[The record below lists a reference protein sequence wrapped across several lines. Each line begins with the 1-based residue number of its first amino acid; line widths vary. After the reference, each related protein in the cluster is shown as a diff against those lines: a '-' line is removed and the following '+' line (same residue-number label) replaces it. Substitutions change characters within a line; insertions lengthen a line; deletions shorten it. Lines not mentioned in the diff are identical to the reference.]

1 MREVSSSSRR
11 RSSAALASEAATAEG
26 AIKAAFL
33 RHIDEQQHEAG
44 FGAPGSALAA
54 DKPKEREKSRR
65 R

>member
-1 MREVSSSSRR
+1 MREISSSRQKP
-11 RSSAALASEAATAEG
+11 SGALAIESATSDG

-44 FGAPGSALAA
+44 FGAPGEGMAA
-54 DKPKEREKSRR
+54 DKAKEREKSRR